1 MEDLETRK
9 SIRVLITRCLDD
21 VDDEVRDRAALALRI
36 CDESEDREFG
46 KRFLRNDS
54 MFSLPVLE

>member
-1 MEDLETRK
+1 MVCP
-9 SIRVLITRCLDD
+9 SLIPAAQNASLTFLPD

-36 CDESEDREFG
+36 CDESEDRDFG

>member
-1 MEDLETRK
+1 MVYLPSKPSTQNALLTFR
-9 SIRVLITRCLDD
+9 TD

-36 CDESEDREFG
+36 CDESEDRDFG